1 MPHKTAM
8 KALPLSALVKSF
20 NRVEIPQP
28 PPPMTKKIKEK
39 DIFDMSSKKSKKSKS
54 K

>member
-1 MPHKTAM
+1 MPHTKM
-8 KALPLSALVKSF
+8 KALPTQTVLVKSF

>member
-1 MPHKTAM
+1 MPHTKM

-39 DIFDMSSKKSKKSKS
+39 DIFEMSSKKSKKSKS